1 LLALAST
8 TVDARKL
15 VTIPLHKKSNDEMIA
30 AHLSRENEAMRIVM
44 QQQGGR
50 VASAV
55 GGEGSGT
62 FDEQAIKAQTTHY
75 LRSGVSL
82 EQKESEI
89 IKDYANAQYYGSI
102 SIGNPPQSFEV
113 IFDTGSSNL
122 WVPKVGCTHCGNP
135 LFGKKSKYDHS
146 ASDSYKKEGADFE
159 IMYGSGSVSGYFS
172 QDSVVLADD
181 ITVTGQRFGE
191 IEDAGG
197 LGMAY
202 SFGKFDGILGLG
214 FSSISIDGATTVF
227 ENAIAQNV
235 LDQPIFAFYLGD
247 NGPGELTFGGY
258 DPTKFEGDEL
268 TYVKLI
274 AATYWEIALDSV
286 SSGSYHAKPNPDGK
300 PITAI
305 VDSGTSLV
313 TGPRAEIAKLAK
325 SIGAKANIVGEYTV
339 DCETI
344 DELPDVVFRID
355 GNDYA
360 VPGKDTIIQAQGTC
374 LFAFMGMDFPAYVLI

>member
-1 LLALAST
+1 
-8 TVDARKL
+8 
-15 VTIPLHKKSNDEMIA
+15 
-30 AHLSRENEAMRIVM
+30 
-44 QQQGGR
+44 
-50 VASAV
+50 
-55 GGEGSGT
+55 
-62 FDEQAIKAQTTHY
+62 
-75 LRSGVSL
+75 
-82 EQKESEI
+82 
-89 IKDYANAQYYGSI
+89 
-102 SIGNPPQSFEV
+102 
-113 IFDTGSSNL
+113 
-122 WVPKVGCTHCGNP
+122 
-135 LFGKKSKYDHS
+135 
-146 ASDSYKKEGADFE
+146 
-159 IMYGSGSVSGYFS
+159 
-172 QDSVVLADD
+172 
-181 ITVTGQRFGE
+181 
-191 IEDAGG
+191 
-197 LGMAY
+197 MAY

-360 VPGKDTIIQAQGTC
+360 VPGKETIIQAQGTC